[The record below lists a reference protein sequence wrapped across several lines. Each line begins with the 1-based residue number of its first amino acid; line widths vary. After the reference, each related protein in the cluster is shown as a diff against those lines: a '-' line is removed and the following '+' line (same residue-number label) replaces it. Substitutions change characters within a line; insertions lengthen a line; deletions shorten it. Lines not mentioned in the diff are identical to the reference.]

1 MTIVVAVAVSVL
13 VAMAIARLACWA
25 CLMKQAAIEQTKSF
39 STEDG
44 LASGNREKNR
54 YINILP
60 FDNNRVKLSGDN
72 DYINA
77 SYVSEDATAS
87 SAPFIACQGPK
98 PATVSDH
105 WRMIWEQMVPVT
117 VMLTTC
123 VEKGRTKCEQYWPDS
138 EGESLE
144 LDCGLTV
151 TLLSAENCGSYIVRK
166 LRLMPNTDNKTTD
179 GRASGM
185 DTELL
190 QYMEWEDHAVPN
202 LDNLAE
208 FLGRVHRSQ
217 RNGGGGR
224 IVLHCSAGVGRT
236 GTFIALDLLARRLQD
251 CQERQEVSVY
261 ETVLQLRRCRVDM
274 VQTKHQYAFIYKF
287 LLNFV
292 QKKQRISAFNDSL
305 TDESSNDPVYVR
317 ATSATTAAGR
327 DNEAFDA
334 TNEA

>member
-1 MTIVVAVAVSVL
+1 MSPTQPQPPPLSPPSIAPVSITTAL
-13 VAMAIARLACWA
+13 EFAAYAKKLLADA
-25 CLMKQAAIEQTKSF
+25 AASVIRQYSLMKQAAIEQTKSF
-39 STEDG
+39 STE
-44 LASGNREKNR
+44 
-54 YINILP
+54 
-60 FDNNRVKLSGDN
+60 
-72 DYINA
+72 
-77 SYVSEDATAS
+77 
-87 SAPFIACQGPK
+87 
-98 PATVSDH
+98 
-105 WRMIWEQMVPVT
+105 
-117 VMLTTC
+117 
-123 VEKGRTKCEQYWPDS
+123 GR
-138 EGESLE
+138 
-144 LDCGLTV
+144 
-151 TLLSAENCGSYIVRK
+151 AENCGSYIVRK
-166 LRLMPNTDNKTTD
+166 LRLMPNTDDKTD
-179 GRASGM
+179 APASGM

-292 QKKQRISAFNDSL
+292 QKKPRISAFNGPPPH
-305 TDESSNDPVYVR
+305 T
-317 ATSATTAAGR
+317 AAAGR

>member
-1 MTIVVAVAVSVL
+1 MSPTQPQPPPLSPPSIRSLHHHAPA
-13 VAMAIARLACWA
+13 AAAAR
-25 CLMKQAAIEQTKSF
+25 KEFAALREAPGGQRP
-39 STEDG
+39 
-44 LASGNREKNR
+44 AS
-54 YINILP
+54 
-60 FDNNRVKLSGDN
+60 
-72 DYINA
+72 
-77 SYVSEDATAS
+77 
-87 SAPFIACQGPK
+87 

-151 TLLSAENCGSYIVRK
+151 TLLSAENCGSYI
-166 LRLMPNTDNKTTD
+166 
-179 GRASGM
+179 
-185 DTELL
+185 
-190 QYMEWEDHAVPN
+190 YMEWEDHAVPN

-274 VQTKHQYAFIYKF
+274 HQYAFIYKF

-292 QKKQRISAFNDSL
+292 QKKPRISAFNDSL

-317 ATSATTAAGR
+317 ATSATAAAGR